1 MKQGHS
7 LIELYLKVINPR
19 LTDEVKAG
27 DYVQS
32 GFVLSNSEVGAGS
45 VQVQPLV
52 YRLVCTNGMVVND
65 AGLTRYHLGSRSGRE
80 NEAYELYSDRT
91 LALEDQ
97 ALLAKVQD
105 TVRAAAEPE
114 QFAKVVQRMR
124 EAARTPLSGNPAEV
138 VEVTGKKLGLLE
150 AEQGDVLTHLI
161 QGGDLSQWGLVNA
174 ITRTSQDVADYD
186 RATELE
192 RLGGV
197 VLEMAPKQLALV

>member
-1 MKQGHS
+1 
-7 LIELYLKVINPR
+7 L
-19 LTDEVKAG
+19 
-27 DYVQS
+27 
-32 GFVLSNSEVGAGS
+32 F
-45 VQVQPLV
+45 
-52 YRLVCTNGMVVND
+52 
-65 AGLTRYHLGSRSGRE
+65 
-80 NEAYELYSDRT
+80 
-91 LALEDQ
+91 
-97 ALLAKVQD
+97 AKVQD

-124 EAARTPLSGNPAEV
+124 EAAQTPLSGNPAEV
-138 VEVTGKKLGLLE
+138 VEVTGKKIGLLE